1 MNQHIE
7 KISNE
12 VKGVIKGKDEVISKV
27 MMAMLAKGNVL
38 LEDVPGVGKTTIWV

>member
-12 VKGVIKGKDEVISKV
+12 VKGVIKGKRTRSSQKV
-27 MMAMLAKGNVL
+27 LMAMLARVTCFL
-38 LEDVPGVGKTTIWV
+38 MTFQV

>member
-12 VKGVIKGKDEVISKV
+12 VKGVIKGKDEVISKR

-38 LEDVPGVGKTTIWV
+38 LIHSLQI